1 MGATGNKTF
10 TANWTPTN
18 YTISY
23 NLNGGA
29 ASNKNAYNIETDTFI
44 LNNPTKTG
52 YTFVGWTGSNGLT
65 PQKSVS
71 IVKGST
77 GNKTYTAVF
86 QKNVYTIITKNTG
99 SGVLSDSSK
108 IEYADNTS
116 VFIVSA
122 EGYTTSSLKIDGVTI
137 NPVTKYNFLN
147 VEKDHKVEATF
158 SVTQNKKMELI
169 QKGYSWID
177 LKL

>member
-1 MGATGNKTF
+1 MD
-10 TANWTPTN
+10 TANWRLTDYSIT
-18 YTISY
+18 Y
-23 NLNGGA
+23 NLNGGTA
-29 ASNKNAYNIETDTFI
+29 NNKTSYNLETETFT

-52 YTFVGWTGSNGLT
+52 YTFVGWTGSNGTT

-71 IVKGST
+71 ISKGST
-77 GNKTYTAVF
+77 GNKSYTAVF
-86 QKNVYTIITKNTG
+86 QKNVYTITTKNTG

-116 VFIVSA
+116 VFIVPA
-122 EGYTTSSLKIDGVTI
+122 NGYTISSLKIDGVSVT
-137 NPVTKYNFLN
+137 PVTKYNFLN
-147 VEKDHKVEATF
+147 VQANHTVEATF
-158 SVTQNKKMELI
+158 SITQNKKMELI